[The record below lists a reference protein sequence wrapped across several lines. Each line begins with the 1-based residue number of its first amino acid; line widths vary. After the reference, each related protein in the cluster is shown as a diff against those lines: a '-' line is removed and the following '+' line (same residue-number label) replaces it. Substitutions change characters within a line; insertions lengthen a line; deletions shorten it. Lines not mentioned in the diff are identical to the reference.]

1 MNILGVMLEKKLELE
16 LAEVLG
22 TEVSFI
28 DNFSDIFDEI
38 KRNRYSAVVLE
49 GDELKYEKLIEVIER
64 ILNVNKKIIVVV
76 IGERAGLNI
85 IAGSVKA
92 GAYDYLMK
100 PVDGEIIKKIIEKA
114 IRDQKLKAERVGT
127 RVDIG
132 EEKIIGM
139 TPAMIDVYKMVGK
152 VASSNVSVLITGEKG
167 TGKKL
172 VARAIHKF
180 SERQEMSFMTI
191 NCSAMQD
198 ILLER
203 KIFGYEQGAFKG
215 AAISQIGEL
224 EKANGGTLFIG
235 NIEDLS
241 LDSQT
246 KILSVLQEGEFF
258 RIGGTTPIKVDL
270 RLVASTSQNLEEL
283 IVEGKFSEEL
293 YHRLKILDIE
303 MPALRE
309 RKDDIPFLIDYYIQ
323 RFNDEFHKSVKG
335 VSKPAIKK
343 IMKYDWPGNVREL
356 QNAIKSAMALCR
368 GASLLIEDLP
378 ANVIGA
384 KISKRHGDIQ
394 DWVLADWIE
403 GEISILKSNSQKNY
417 YGNIISRVERELIR
431 QVLEITNGKKV
442 ETAEILGITRN
453 TLRTKMNNYG
463 LE

>member
-1 MNILGVMLEKKLELE
+1 MLEKKLELE
-16 LAEVLG
+16 LKETPGGEVN
-22 TEVSFI
+22 FI

-38 KRNRYSAVVLE
+38 KRTRYSAVVLE

-64 ILNVNKKIIVVV
+64 ILNVYKKMIIIV

-100 PVDGEIIKKIIEKA
+100 PVEGAKIKKIVEKA
-114 IRDQKLKAERVGT
+114 VRDQRLKAEKVGT
-127 RVDIG
+127 TVSVG
-132 EEKIIGM
+132 EEKIIGS
-139 TPAMIDVYKMVGK
+139 TPAMVDVYKMVGK

-167 TGKKL
+167 TGKQL
-172 VARAIHKF
+172 VAKAIHKF
-180 SERQEMSFMTI
+180 SERQEMPFMTI
-191 NCSAMQD
+191 NCSSMQD

-215 AAISQIGEL
+215 AVISQLGEL
-224 EKANGGTLFIG
+224 EKANGGTLFIA

-241 LDSQT
+241 LDSQA
-246 KILSVLQEGEFF
+246 KILNVLQEGEFF

-283 IVEGKFSEEL
+283 IVEGKFNEEL

-309 RKDDIPFLIDYYIQ
+309 RKDDIPFLIDYCIQ
-323 RFNDEFHKSVKG
+323 RFNDEFDKSVKG
-335 VSKPAIKK
+335 VSKPAMKK

-368 GASLLIEDLP
+368 GSSLLIEDLP

-403 GEISILKSNSQKNY
+403 GEISILKSNNQKNY
-417 YGNIISRVERELIR
+417 YGNIITRVERELIR

-453 TLRTKMNNYG
+453 TLRTKMNNFG

>member
-1 MNILGVMLEKKLELE
+1 MLEKKLELE
-16 LAEVLG
+16 LTESTG
-22 TEVSFI
+22 GEVSFI

-38 KRNRYSAVVLE
+38 KRNKYNAVILD

-64 ILNVNKKIIVVV
+64 ILNVYKKMIVIV
-76 IGERAGLNI
+76 IGERAGLNV

-100 PVDGEIIKKIIEKA
+100 PVDGERIKKIIEKA
-114 IRDQKLKAERVGT
+114 LKDQKLKAEKVGT
-127 RVDIG
+127 KITAG
-132 EEKIIGM
+132 EEKIIGS
-139 TPAMIDVYKMVGK
+139 TPAMVDVYKMVGK

-167 TGKKL
+167 TGKQL
-172 VARAIHKF
+172 VAKAIHKF
-180 SERQEMSFMTI
+180 SERQEMPFMTI

-198 ILLER
+198 IILER

-215 AAISQIGEL
+215 AVISQVGEL
-224 EKANGGTLFIG
+224 EKANGGTLFLG

-241 LDSQT
+241 LDSQV

-258 RIGGTTPIKVDL
+258 RIGGTTTIKVDL

-293 YHRLKILDIE
+293 YHRLKVLDIE

-309 RKDDIPFLIDYYIQ
+309 RKDDIPFLIDHYIQ
-323 RFNDEFHKSVKG
+323 TFNDEFQKSVKG
-335 VSKPAIKK
+335 VSKPAINK

-368 GASLLIEDLP
+368 GSSLLIEDLP

-403 GEISILKSNSQKNY
+403 GEISILKSNNQKNY

>member
-16 LAEVLG
+16 LTEVLG

-76 IGERAGLNI
+76 LGERAGLNI

-100 PVDGEIIKKIIEKA
+100 PVEGEIISKIIEKA
-114 IRDQKLKAERVGT
+114 LKDQKMKAERVGT
-127 RVDIG
+127 KVDVG

-152 VASSNVSVLITGEKG
+152 VASSNVSVLIAGEKG

-180 SERQEMSFMTI
+180 SERQEMPFMTI

-215 AAISQIGEL
+215 ASISQIGEL

-241 LDSQT
+241 LDSQA

-270 RLVASTSQNLEEL
+270 RLVASTGQNLDEL

-323 RFNDEFHKSVKG
+323 KFNEEFHKSVKG

-417 YGNIISRVERELIR
+417 YGNIIARVERELIR